1 MPCVNP
7 KCRRDLEPGWAFCPY
22 CGKKQAKPQRK
33 TKSRANGLGSV
44 YKRGDKW
51 LAVKTIGWITDPLP
65 AGAQE
70 GTEPHKR
77 RQTVTRTFSTRKDA
91 VAALPFLTAADRKPR
106 KGTATQRKGTAVTLK
121 ELYDQWEPTHQKS
134 RSTMNCYRSGFRL
147 FAPLWNTRMEDLDVD
162 DLQDCLDDA
171 DTGRRTLENAKAAL
185 GLVYKYGIPRNAIPK
200 DRNLAQFLRI
210 HEPGSGSQKPGLAPD
225 QLEKVRKQAEAGDPV
240 AVRVLCHCYLGFRP
254 SAFLALKS
262 GAYNEKERAFVGGI
276 KTEAGIERTV
286 TVSPKIQ
293 NYVTALVAA
302 AGEDGYVF
310 GKEKGKPLSLT
321 EYRELFYDLLDRL
334 EIPNPV
340 DSENRHL
347 ITPHSCRHTFATL
360 MKKAAGSDT
369 DKLALIGHTS
379 TEQLREYQDVRF
391 EDLRAITDQL

>member
-1 MPCVNP
+1 MLCRNNR
-7 KCRRDLEPGWAFCPY
+7 CRRDLEPGWEFCPY
-22 CGKKQAKPQRK
+22 CGKKQVRTKQK
-33 TKSRANGLGSV
+33 TKSRGNGLGSV

-51 LAVKTIGWITDPLP
+51 LAVKTVGWIADPLP
-65 AGAQE
+65 PGAPE
-70 GTEPHKR
+70 GTKPHKR
-77 RQTVTRTFSTRKDA
+77 RQTVTRSYSTRKDA

-147 FAPLWNTRMEDLDVD
+147 FSPLWQTRMEDLDVD

-171 DTGRRTLENAKAAL
+171 ATGRRTLENAKAAL
-185 GLVYKYGIPRNAIPK
+185 GLVYKYGIPRNAVPK

-210 HEPGSGSQKPGLAPD
+210 HEPGTGSTKQGLSPEE
-225 QLEKVRKQAEAGDPV
+225 LGKIRKEAESGDPV

-262 GAYNEKERAFVGGI
+262 GDYDAKEKAFVGGI
-276 KTEAGIERTV
+276 KTEAGIGRTV

-293 NYVTALVAA
+293 SYVTELIAA

-310 GKEKGKPLSLT
+310 GKEAGKALSPP
-321 EYRELFYDLLDRL
+321 EYRELFYELLERL

-340 DSENRHL
+340 DSENRHR

-360 MKKAAGSDT
+360 MKKASGSDT

-379 TEQLREYQDVRF
+379 TEQLREYQDVRY

>member
-1 MPCVNP
+1 MLCRNNR
-7 KCRRDLEPGWAFCPY
+7 CRRELDPGFEFCPY
-22 CGKKQAKPQRK
+22 CGKKQVRTRQK
-33 TKSRANGLGSV
+33 TKSRGNGLGSV

-51 LAVKTIGWITDPLP
+51 LAVKTVGWIADPLP
-65 AGAQE
+65 PGSPE
-70 GTEPHKR
+70 GSKPHKR
-77 RQTVTRTFSTRKDA
+77 RQTVTRSFSTRKEA

-121 ELYDQWEPTHQKS
+121 ELFDQWEPTHQKS

-147 FAPLWNTRMEDLDVD
+147 FSPLWNTRMEDLDVD

-171 DTGRRTLENAKAAL
+171 ATGRRTLENAKAAL
-185 GLVYKYGIPRNAIPK
+185 GLVYKYGIPRNAVPK

-210 HEPGSGSQKPGLAPD
+210 HEPGTGSTKQGLSPEE
-225 QLEKVRKQAEAGDPV
+225 LEKIRKEAENGDPV

-262 GAYNEKERAFVGGI
+262 GDYDAKEKAFVGGI
-276 KTEAGIERTV
+276 KTEAGIGRTV

-293 NYVTALVAA
+293 SYVSSLITE
-302 AGEDGYVF
+302 AGEGFVF
-310 GKEKGKPLSLT
+310 GKENGQELSLP
-321 EYRELFYDLLDRL
+321 EYRELFYELLERL
-334 EIPNPV
+334 KIPNPV
-340 DSENRHL
+340 DSENRHRL
-347 ITPHSCRHTFATL
+347 TPHSCRHTFATL
-360 MKKAAGSDT
+360 MKAVPGSDT

-391 EDLRAITDQL
+391 ADLRAITDRI